1 MINKERIQEGPKEEV
16 IDIDLGD
23 PEVDKAASIILDI
36 QKGKEKLVLI
46 LRIQR

>member
-1 MINKERIQEGPKEEV
+1 MINKERIQEGPKE
-16 IDIDLGD
+16 DIDLGD
-23 PEVDKAASIILDI
+23 PKEDKAASIISDI